1 MRDLLYSEHQPSEP
15 DPVRRAQNAMARHHL
30 PKRFYTDVSTA
41 GSEGGFAILLDGRG
55 ARTPGRN
62 RLALPTRAAAE
73 CLAAEWRAQEDV
85 IDPARMHAT
94 RIANTA
100 IDSFDGRIGE
110 IQRDI
115 AAYAASD
122 LVCYRASE
130 PEGLVAAQNLHW
142 NPVLDWAHD
151 ALGARFILAEGI
163 VHQAQPEPALIS
175 VQAAASRITQPIAL
189 AAMHVMTTMSGSCL
203 IAMMAGAGA
212 LSGKE
217 AWRTSTVDEDWNA
230 SLWGWDEDALRR
242 HAKRQEE
249 FLATHALYRA
259 IA

>member
-1 MRDLLYSEHQPSEP
+1 MRDLLYSDHQPAEP

-30 PKRFYTDVSTA
+30 PKRFYTEVTLA
-41 GSEGGFAILLDGRG
+41 EAEGGFAILLDGRG

-62 RLALPTRAAAE
+62 RLALPTSTAAE
-73 CLAAEWRAQEDV
+73 CLAAEWQAQVDV

-100 IDSFDGRIGE
+100 IDSFEGRIGE
-110 IQRDI
+110 IQSDI

-130 PEGLVAAQNLHW
+130 PEGLAAAQSMLW
-142 NPVLDWAHD
+142 NPVLDWAQD
-151 ALGARFILAEGI
+151 TLRARFILAEGI
-163 VHQAQPEPALIS
+163 VHQAQPEPALNA
-175 VQAAASRITQPIAL
+175 VQAAARRITRPIAL

-212 LSGKE
+212 LSGEE
-217 AWRTSTVDEDWNA
+217 AWRASTVDEDWNA
-230 SLWGWDEDALRR
+230 ALWGWDEEAIGR
-242 HAKRQEE
+242 HAKRREE
-249 FLATHALYRA
+249 FLAAHALYRA
-259 IA
+259 VA